1 YVHARSQFFPGPK
14 KCRTTDQLYIRIYS
28 RFGAGSI
35 VLINLYIRLSIIKSC
50 CTCFYTVQL
59 DVALG
64 SKFYHFLHQSND
76 DLMAQCSYAY
86 FFTGLN
92 QADDHIVGSMTLAT
106 TLRPLT
112 MQYYVSQY

>member
-50 CTCFYTVQL
+50 CTCFYTVQW

-76 DLMAQCSYAY
+76 DLMTQCSYAY
-86 FFTGLN
+86 FFIGLN
-92 QADDHIVGSMTLAT
+92 QADDHIGGGMAFACTR
-106 TLRPLT
+106 RPLNR
-112 MQYYVSQY
+112 QYSVIQY